1 MNTTGWI
8 ILIVVVVVVIAVIAI
23 IATVGRNRKREAD
36 RRRAEEMRQSAAQTE
51 LDARDREAKAARA
64 AADAKQAEVD
74 AERLRR
80 EAEERESS
88 AASARSESEE
98 AMRRADHVDP
108 DVRTDK
114 NGNRIDD
121 GTRTDAAAPAGTT
134 PAGTARTDATAG
146 TVPPQ
151 DATVTPA
158 DDDASRRTARHEA
171 PRFDDG
177 TGRTT
182 P

>member
-23 IATVGRNRKREAD
+23 IAATVGRNRKREAD
-36 RRRAEEMRQSAAQTE
+36 RHRAEEMRESAAQSQLE
-51 LDARDREAKAARA
+51 AREREAKAARA

-80 EAEERESS
+80 EAQERES
-88 AASARSESEE
+88 AAAEARSHSEE

-108 DVRTDK
+108 DVKTDRD
-114 NGNRIDD
+114 GNRIDD
-121 GTRTDAAAPAGTT
+121 GRRDAATAPGGTQGGTAAPAGTAALGDDT
-134 PAGTARTDATAG
+134 AAPVDDPARH
-146 TVPPQ
+146 P
-151 DATVTPA
+151 
-158 DDDASRRTARHEA
+158 RHEA

-177 TGRTT
+177 TGTGR
-182 P
+182 